1 MMWYIELNMSIIN
14 SEIIYELVYRTE
26 YIGIIILVFPGK
38 IQWNQ
43 GNGLKSATS
52 PD

>member
-1 MMWYIELNMSIIN
+1 MHTLHKKVGRLYMTWYIELNTSIIK

-38 IQWNQ
+38 IQ
-43 GNGLKSATS
+43 
-52 PD
+52 